1 MLVQYRDGHVLSGIA
16 QMSGCPALTEPLLAD
31 EGERGRRIAAGSS
44 CGNFLL
50 EWSNLIDAS
59 RRS

>member
-44 CGNFLL
+44 CGNFC
-50 EWSNLIDAS
+50 WNGAT
-59 RRS
+59 